1 MDVLEQNAFM
11 SEGIQIS
18 EKLSSFHEY
27 FTSTVKPE
35 NGSYGITKID
45 KGNGLEVVRGKT
57 ETGHPFMVYYQDG
70 KLIKIRES
78 LGNHQ
83 LVSTSYDDVG
93 IPYLKTIR
101 DAEKGTRYELAAN
114 VEITKGNFR
123 AVTDAYGRTVSVKVT
138 DLQLKEGG
146 YHQVSHLRDKFYR
159 KGDEVS
165 HGIPDQFLGPN
176 SKENTFAQTMEVNRG
191 MGSKIRQVENI
202 AARLKKEGHTVDYE
216 MRANYSGTK
225 NSRPTSFEP
234 EITVDGKVYE
244 LPEEL
249 KKIYNVRKETVTQK
263 TIVNVKERFG
273 TANEVGLK
281 SGAIAAGL
289 TCAMSSVDHIS
300 DCVNGEISGEEAAE
314 EIAKDTL
321 MAGGAAY
328 GTTFISTAA
337 AEGMKGSS
345 KVLLQRIGNSC
356 LPAATTVFMVDA
368 ADSVINFAKGEIDG
382 DELIYDLGDSASS
395 VAGGFVGAKA
405 GAVIGTAVAPGAGT
419 TVGAVVGGI
428 AGGVIGTVVA
438 SEAYAAA
445 VEKGTEGAQFLAEK
459 AETLAQDTV
468 ELVKENLPEKAEE
481 VKAAFQ
487 DFAKNCNLPFT
498 V

>member
-18 EKLSSFHEY
+18 EKISSFHAY
-27 FTSTVKPE
+27 FTSIVTPE

-45 KGNGLEVVRGKT
+45 KGNGLEAVRGKT
-57 ETGHPFMVYYQDG
+57 ETGHPFMAYYQDG

-83 LVSTSYDDVG
+83 LVSTSYDDAG

-101 DAEKGTRYELAAN
+101 DAENGTRYELAAN
-114 VEITKGNFR
+114 AEITKGNFR
-123 AVTDAYGRTVSVKVT
+123 AITDSYGRTMSVKVT
-138 DLQLKEGG
+138 DLQLKEGD
-146 YHQVSHLRDKFYR
+146 YHQVSHLRDKSYR
-159 KGDEVS
+159 KGDEVG
-165 HGIPDQFLGPN
+165 HGISNQLGGPN
-176 SKENTFAQTMEVNRG
+176 SKENTFAQAMEVNRG
-191 MGSKIRQVENI
+191 TGSKIRKVENTVV
-202 AARLKKEGHTVDYE
+202 RLKKEGNTVDYE

-249 KKIYNVRKETVTQK
+249 KKIYNVSKETTAQK
-263 TIVNVKERFG
+263 TIINVKERFG

-281 SGAIAAGL
+281 AGAIAAGI

-300 DCVNGEISGEEAAE
+300 ACMNGEISGEEAAG

-321 MAGGAAY
+321 TAGGVAY
-328 GTTFISTAA
+328 GTTFISAA
-337 AEGMKGSS
+337 VAEGMKGSS
-345 KVLLQRIGNSC
+345 KALLQRVGNSC
-356 LPAATTVFMVDA
+356 LPAAATVFMVDA
-368 ADSVINFAKGEIDG
+368 AGSVIDFAKGEIDG
-382 DELIYDLGDSASS
+382 EELVYDLGDSASS
-395 VAGGFVGAKA
+395 VAGGFAGAKA
-405 GAVIGTAVAPGAGT
+405 GAVIGTAVVPGTGT
-419 TVGAVVGGI
+419 AVGAVVGGI

-445 VEKGTEGAQFLAEK
+445 IEKGTEGAQFLAEK
-459 AETLAQDTV
+459 AETLANDTI

-481 VKAAFQ
+481 VKVAFQ
-487 DFAKNCNLPFT
+487 DFAKSCNLPFA